1 MCNAKAHNVCFGWTP
16 DIAEVAVKVHL
27 SAVKRIL
34 SKGRSWVVGLD
45 GPSRVS
51 AALCTAPLVVLMA
64 TTGPSSADYPV
75 DYSTAYVVIQWL
87 LAVPALLIMTP
98 LVGAA
103 QFGIYWFVRHSAVRW
118 LQWTLCSAS
127 AFLLIP
133 YQRFS
138 LQPTLLPTLRRP
150 SAPCSTHSI

>member
-1 MCNAKAHNVCFGWTP
+1 
-16 DIAEVAVKVHL
+16 
-27 SAVKRIL
+27 
-34 SKGRSWVVGLD
+34 
-45 GPSRVS
+45 
-51 AALCTAPLVVLMA
+51 MA
-64 TTGPSSADYPV
+64 TPGPSSADYQV

-133 YQRFS
+133 YQRFLATTDLTTNSTAS
-138 LQPTLLPTLRRP
+138 LGAVFYPLYLAMLSVPAAGLVWWLARRTSGRP
-150 SAPCSTHSI
+150 PLD